1 MSRLRKVQNLELVL
15 QIQKISYGFIQRGG
29 ASLIYNLCTEI
40 LLWFI
45 LSLQFRSE
53 KHKGQSYVVLLCI
66 HMYVGVSVFRV
77 MELDYFLYYK

>member
-1 MSRLRKVQNLELVL
+1 MV
-15 QIQKISYGFIQRGG
+15 SYSEVGFD
-29 ASLIYNLCTEI
+29 LIYNLCTEI